1 MELMLHCGA
10 NEATAQDLAA
20 VPVPRVTNSYCPV
33 THDDLANML
42 ADMGQS
48 ILSGFELARSQFG
61 LSKDG
66 QQLFG
71 IHTFQN
77 SGYDLGLSVGFRNSY
92 NKTLSVGIAVG
103 ASVFVCDNLALT
115 GDITV
120 MRKHTLNV
128 QSDLEQLAVTS
139 ILKARSAFYQ
149 VNEDAQRMKELPLED
164 NNAFRL
170 IGLLYGHG
178 IITPRQIPVT
188 NREWLKPQH
197 AEFEPRTMW
206 SFYNAVTEALKSSPP
221 RTIMERHLKLHKL
234 INQPGLDLQ
243 RWQYAAG

>member
-10 NEATAQDLAA
+10 QEATPQDLAA
-20 VPVPRVTNSYCPV
+20 VPVPQVTKSYCPI
-33 THDDLANML
+33 THDNLANML
-42 ADMGQS
+42 KDLGQS
-48 ILSGFELARSQFG
+48 ILSGFELSQSQFG
-61 LSKDG
+61 LSRDG

-71 IHTFQN
+71 IHTFHN
-77 SGYDLGLSVGFRNSY
+77 GRSDLGLSIGFRNSY
-92 NKTLSVGIAVG
+92 DKSLSVGIAVG

-139 ILKARSAFYQ
+139 ILKARTAFTQ
-149 VNEDAQRMKELPLED
+149 VSEDAGRMKDLPLEND
-164 NNAFRL
+164 NAFRL

-188 NREWLKPQH
+188 KREWLEPQH

-206 SFYNAVTEALKSSPP
+206 SFYNAVTEALKTAPP
-221 RTIMERHLKLHKL
+221 RTIMERHLQLHKL
-234 INQPGLDLQ
+234 INQPGANQQ
-243 RWQYAAG
+243 RWHYAEG